1 MSSITG
7 GKRLGNND
15 INVGELYA
23 IQCALWR
30 LSYRHPADRKG
41 TQVHI
46 FTDSNE
52 TFNFLTTPGKIS
64 KYYRLVQQTRRYAAW
79 MKKYEFVMHWIPSH
93 LEGMF
98 EIKGN
103 STVDKLA
110 REAALTG
117 RENKYECDEVGLDN
131 LNVHKSVMN
140 AAARLVHD
148 IEKLFPRESGPA
160 SAREVTSN
168 EAKPG
173 GSSVT

>member
-1 MSSITG
+1 
-7 GKRLGNND
+7 
-15 INVGELYA
+15 
-23 IQCALWR
+23 
-30 LSYRHPADRKG
+30 
-41 TQVHI
+41 
-46 FTDSNE
+46 
-52 TFNFLTTPGKIS
+52 
-64 KYYRLVQQTRRYAAW
+64 
-79 MKKYEFVMHWIPSH
+79 
-93 LEGMF
+93 MF

-117 RENKYECDEVGLDN
+117 RENKYECNEVGLDN